1 MEARGGIGG
10 ADTRTRKANMRE
22 ERGHIQGKQV
32 ISDALDLWGNIIG
45 DTRVVEGGKMY
56 LRGSVIGNLTV
67 EDGGR
72 VHIFGH
78 VTGHL
83 TIQEGAKVIVSGVVG
98 KDVTNNGGRL
108 YIEGCAKV
116 LGKLRRKAGETS
128 VDSKA
133 QVKE

>member
-1 MEARGGIGG
+1 
-10 ADTRTRKANMRE
+10 MRE
-22 ERGHIQGKQV
+22 ERGHLSGKQV
-32 ISDALDLWGNIIG
+32 ISDSLDLWGNIVG
-45 DTRVVEGGKMY
+45 DTRIIDGGKMY
-56 LRGSVIGNLTV
+56 LRGSIIGNLKV

-83 TIQEGAKVIVSGVVG
+83 IVEEGAKVIVSGIVG
-98 KDVTNNGGRL
+98 RDVTNNGGRL
-108 YIEGCAKV
+108 YIQGSARL